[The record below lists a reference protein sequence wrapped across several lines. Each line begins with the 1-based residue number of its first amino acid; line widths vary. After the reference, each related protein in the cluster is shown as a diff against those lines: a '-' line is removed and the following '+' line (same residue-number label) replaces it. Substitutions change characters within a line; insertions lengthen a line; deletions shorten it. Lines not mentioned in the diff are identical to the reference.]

1 MDSDSRAAPEV
12 CAFGVICRRFKP
24 HLLMVLV
31 HTCYTILYFTA
42 EAAFNHGLNPHVMV
56 TYRHF
61 IGGLVMF
68 PFAYVLERKV
78 RPKLTLALFAEI
90 FVLSLFGIGLTL
102 NMYFASLTYT
112 SPTFLASMVNTIAS
126 LTFVM
131 AIILR
136 LEHLDIR
143 NPRGLAKIL
152 GTLFS
157 LAGVMI
163 MTSCKG
169 PVIRNLSS
177 PLIHI
182 GRNNLHENWTKG
194 SILTVASCITWSIWY
209 IMQAFTMKRYP
220 APLSITT
227 WMNFIGGAQSA
238 VIAVIMQHKPEAW
251 SFSVNIQ
258 LWSTIYA
265 GVVCSGIMIFL
276 LLWCTKQKGPV
287 FVTMFNPLSTIMV
300 AFTAYF
306 VLGEKLYTGSIVGA
320 VIAIIGLYLLLWGK
334 EIDQQVGVKSQEQ
347 SNLTSE
353 EQKEPTQI
361 ATSP

>member
-1 MDSDSRAAPEV
+1 
-12 CAFGVICRRFKP
+12 
-24 HLLMVLV
+24 MVLV
-31 HTCYTILYFTA
+31 HTFILFLYFTA
-42 EAAFNHGLNPHVMV
+42 EAAFNNGLNPHVMDLS
-56 TYRHF
+56 TFHWWF
-61 IGGLVMF
+61 SGKSQ
-68 PFAYVLERKV
+68 A
-78 RPKLTLALFAEI
+78 KLTL
-90 FVLSLFGIGLTL
+90 VLLCRDIWLSSFWVG
-102 NMYFASLTYT
+102 YR
-112 SPTFLASMVNTIAS
+112 V
-126 LTFVM
+126 
-131 AIILR
+131 

-157 LAGVMI
+157 LVGVMI

-182 GRNNLHENWTKG
+182 SRNNLHENWTKG
-194 SILTVASCITWSIWY
+194 AILTVASCITWSVWY
-209 IMQAFTMKRYP
+209 IMQAFTMKKYP
-220 APLSITT
+220 APLSITA

-251 SFSVNIQ
+251 SCKVNIQ

-265 GVVCSGIMIFL
+265 GVVSSGIIIFV

-306 VLGEKLYTGSIVGA
+306 VLGEKLYTGSILGA